1 MDRMDDLIHLLNLVI
16 DQKLYAYEIME
27 ENKNSLAVY
36 TQANGSYSA
45 YCTVETYIKNLMLQK
60 MKKRKKRQKIMKE
73 LIKEVYRENRVSK
86 RTGNAYQVIVIVFE
100 NGYHLET
107 FLNNEQQYILAN
119 VPVR

>member
-1 MDRMDDLIHLLNLVI
+1 
-16 DQKLYAYEIME
+16 
-27 ENKNSLAVY
+27 
-36 TQANGSYSA
+36 
-45 YCTVETYIKNLMLQK
+45 
-60 MKKRKKRQKIMKE
+60 MKE